1 MDKLDYDILHIVQNN
16 SRLTA
21 EVISQQVSLSPAAV
35 QKRLKRL
42 RDNGVIEKE
51 VAVLSAKH
59 LERNLTIIVNVV
71 IERESTASLD
81 RFKLKMLEETCVQ
94 QCYYITGESAFV
106 LIILERDI
114 EEYERFTQ
122 KYFFAESNVVRFNTM
137 VVMKR
142 IKVSLNVI

>member
-21 EVISQQVSLSPAAV
+21 EVISQQVNLSPAAV

-71 IERESTASLD
+71 IERESTSSLD
-81 RFKLKMLEETCVQ
+81 RFKLKMLEEACVQ

-106 LIILERDI
+106 LIILGRDI

>member
-1 MDKLDYDILHIVQNN
+1 MDKLDYDILRIVQNN

-21 EVISQQVSLSPAAV
+21 EVISEQVNLSSAAV

-59 LERNLTIIVNVV
+59 LDRNLTIIVNVV
-71 IERESTASLD
+71 IERENTSSLD
-81 RFKLKMLEETCVQ
+81 RFKFKMLEEVCVQ

-106 LIILERDI
+106 LIILMHDM

-122 KYFFAESNVVRFNTM
+122 KYFFAESNVIRFTSM
-137 VVMKR
+137 VVMNR
-142 IKVSLNVI
+142 VKVSLNVI